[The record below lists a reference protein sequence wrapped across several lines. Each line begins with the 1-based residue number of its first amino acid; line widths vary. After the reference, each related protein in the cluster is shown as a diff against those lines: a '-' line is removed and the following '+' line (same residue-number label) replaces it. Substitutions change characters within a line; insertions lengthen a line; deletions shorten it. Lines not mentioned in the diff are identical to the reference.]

1 MLCAPRGLSL
11 HSLLSVIVSAL
22 GLIGCSSSTAPS
34 PTTRQVAEAAPT
46 KPVFHTPVIHTAPG
60 PNVMLGIDILEAD
73 GFAPLRGKRI
83 GLLTHPAGVDRRGVS
98 TIEILLRAPGVNLV
112 ALFSAEHGIYGDRP
126 ASENYGDKLD
136 PRTGLMVFSLYT
148 GRGNSP
154 TKAQLK
160 GIDALVIDLQDIG
173 TRSYTFISAM
183 KLAMEGCFLN
193 NVEVIVLD
201 RPNPLGGLKVDG
213 PLLDAQWISYAGEFR
228 VPYVHGLTI
237 GELATM
243 AKEAPGV
250 LAIPEAV
257 RARGRLTVVAMRG
270 WRRSMRWPDT
280 GLTWV
285 PTSPMIADYQ
295 AVVGY
300 PMSGLGCYL
309 TGFQHGIGNQYA
321 FRGISHKTAKLET
334 IERLLRE
341 QPIAGIDYRKV
352 SAPNAKTGQPGVGL
366 YTEVTDWDA
375 WHPTEL
381 SFYLMKLA
389 CELEPKNPFA
399 SAPRAM
405 ANGFLRHMGSTAFF
419 NDIAAHGAKVDLA
432 AYLREWRE
440 KDRVYQ
446 EQSKR
451 YWLYHN

>member
-1 MLCAPRGLSL
+1 MLCALRGLRL
-11 HSLLSVIVSAL
+11 HSLLSVLVPAL
-22 GLIGCSSSTAPS
+22 GLIGCSASKAPS
-34 PTTRQVAEAAPT
+34 PVARQQAEAPPLKPT
-46 KPVFHTPVIHTAPG
+46 FHTPVIHTAPG
-60 PNVMLGIDILEAD
+60 PNVMLGIDILETD

-98 TIEILLRAPGVNLV
+98 TIEVLRRAPGVSLV

-148 GRGNSP
+148 GRGNTPS
-154 TKAQLK
+154 KAQLK

-213 PLLDAQWISYAGEFR
+213 PLLDPQWISYAGEFR

-250 LAIPEAV
+250 LAVPDSV
-257 RARGRLTVVAMRG
+257 RAKGRLTVVAMRG

-300 PMSGLGCYL
+300 PMTGLGCYL

-321 FRGISHKTAKLET
+321 FRGISHKTVRLET
-334 IERLLRE
+334 VERLLRE
-341 QPIAGIDYRKV
+341 QPIAGVDYRKV

-389 CELEPKNPFA
+389 CEVEPKNPFA
-399 SAPRAM
+399 AAPRAM

-419 NDIAAHGAKVDLA
+419 NDIASRGAKVDLA
-432 AYLREWRE
+432 AYLRDWRE

-451 YWLYHN
+451 YWLYR